1 MIAELLSFVDTNL
14 MLKGLIKISQMTLK
28 VLQEIAKFESL
39 QCCGVYKTERTVY
52 SYKVILMLFF
62 SKQCVVVVVV
72 TEATH

>member
-62 SKQCVVVVVV
+62 LNN
-72 TEATH
+72 ALLLLL